1 MCKPALLNAYCLERL
16 RRVEP
21 HLAVALLPDAVG
33 QEQMVAPQVR

>member
-1 MCKPALLNAYCLERL
+1 MCKPVLLHTYCLERL
-16 RRVEP
+16 RRVEL